1 MKKKLH
7 LLPEVASLEFWKK
20 RSYVEGAAVVVAL
33 ALMMSPSAEAVD
45 ALKTCTCLLK
55 ECR

>member
-1 MKKKLH
+1 MKKKLC
-7 LLPEVASLEFWKK
+7 LPEVATLDFWK
-20 RSYVEGAAVVVAL
+20 RRGYVEGAAIVVAL
-33 ALMMSPSAEAVD
+33 ALMMVPSAEAVD